1 MSSIS
6 DTTAD
11 MIANRHEAMFTVK
24 FNETVC
30 VASRLKRGL
39 YGGSN
44 PKPDIMLWKTTVNP
58 HIELVDAKNSGLFL
72 ENCAALRQLKLGEL
86 WMEGLVNN
94 DESQKIWKKIQSM
107 TTIAAAFV
115 CNKKSEDSKND
126 SKNDSA
132 IFPGNLD
139 IGSIYKNLP
148 SGLMQ
153 KIHRVAENYSSKIES
168 GETSLQNMNL
178 GDISQELF
186 KSIDKKEMEQM
197 VGSFGSMF
205 QAQ

>member
-1 MSSIS
+1 MASIS
-6 DTTAD
+6 ETTANT
-11 MIANRHEAMFTVK
+11 ISSRHEAWFTVK
-24 FNETVC
+24 FNETMC
-30 VASRLKRGL
+30 VASRCKPGL
-39 YGGSN
+39 YGGN
-44 PKPDIMLWKTTVNP
+44 QPKPDIALWKSTVNP
-58 HIELVDAKNSGLFL
+58 HTELVNTKNSSLFL

-86 WMEGLVNN
+86 WLEGRVKAE
-94 DESQKIWKKIQSM
+94 DSEKIWKKIQTM
-107 TTIAAAFV
+107 TTIAAAYAY
-115 CNKKSEDSKND
+115 KKPEE

-168 GETSLQNMNL
+168 GEASLQSMNL

-205 QAQ
+205 QGPQP